1 MGPRN
6 HQNMGGLLLL
16 YLHYID
22 IYIYIIIYI
31 YILMGIDGMSRIV
44 AGVAIFFP
52 PVFVAREEVRILVV

>member
-1 MGPRN
+1 
-6 HQNMGGLLLL
+6 MGGLLLL

-22 IYIYIIIYI
+22 IYIIIYI